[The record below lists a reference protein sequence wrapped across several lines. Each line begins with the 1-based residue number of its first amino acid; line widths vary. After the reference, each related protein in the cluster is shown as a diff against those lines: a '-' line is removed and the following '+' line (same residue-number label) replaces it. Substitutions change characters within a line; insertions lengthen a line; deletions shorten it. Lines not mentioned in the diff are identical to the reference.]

1 MGARKKYLQA
11 ECSNM
16 GAGFALAARPCTT
29 GWWLFAIH
37 EVDLLAA
44 AQDEGVLHVLL
55 PVPVQQSAQGTA
67 TLHMAHKTQP
77 QHIQGLCLCR
87 TTATGGWG
95 SAMASDTSLLPGSI
109 KLLAAS
115 SCMQPDLVQVGPP
128 KSTHMLTWFVTRQ
141 MALLCWPLR
150 RWCQWLAQALV
161 HPHPAG
167 QLLVPAPLPSP
178 ADRLHCWGTC
188 EAHMPPAMRCQM

>member
-11 ECSNM
+11 ECSNV
-16 GAGFALAARPCTT
+16 GAGFALAAHPCTT
-29 GWWLFAIH
+29 GGWLFAIH

-77 QHIQGLCLCR
+77 LHIQGLCLCR

-109 KLLAAS
+109 KLHAAGPSTGGSSKIDTHAHLVRNTSDGIVVLALAPLVPVAGAGSGASTSSRSASCAS
-115 SCMQPDLVQVGPP
+115 SSAFTCRQV
-128 KSTHMLTWFVTRQ
+128 
-141 MALLCWPLR
+141 ALLGYL
-150 RWCQWLAQALV
+150 
-161 HPHPAG
+161 
-167 QLLVPAPLPSP
+167 
-178 ADRLHCWGTC
+178 
-188 EAHMPPAMRCQM
+188 